1 MPGKP
6 QVLLP
11 LALVTAACC
20 LVPSPVA
27 ASARA
32 TTEQVLHSFAG
43 PDGAGTMDGV
53 TAGPGGV
60 LYGAA
65 TFGGSHG
72 GGCVF
77 SLTPRG
83 SGYTERVLF
92 SFDGKDGATPGG
104 GVALGAHGDLF
115 GDTVVGGAYGDGTAY
130 ELVPDGTGYTEKVLH
145 DFTGGDDGN
154 QPIGTPVLD
163 SRGDVFGVTQFGG
176 TGGIGVVYEMR
187 ASATGY
193 TERVLHNFP
202 NAGGVAQAGLTIASD
217 GTLYGTNYGAGE
229 THQNGYV
236 FRIELEKT
244 GPVFKDLFNFNGKDG
259 GTPFAPVTVD
269 NHTGVIYGTT
279 QYGGTHFDGTVFS
292 LSPSG
297 SGYTERVLYSF
308 GVGKTGNS
316 PEAPVLRTA
325 AGDLFGTTDIG
336 GTGCHDTGCGTVF
349 ELTPDGPAYA
359 FHEIYRFTG
368 PPDGAEPEFG
378 GLIAGPGGEYFGAT
392 RSGGTATRCTDG
404 GPGGVHGC
412 GTVFR
417 LTV

>member
-1 MPGKP
+1 MPRKP

-92 SFDGKDGATPGG
+92 SFDGNDGATPGG

-115 GDTVVGGAYGDGTAY
+115 GDTVVGGAYGNGTAY

-176 TGGIGVVYEMR
+176 TGGIGVVYEMK

-217 GTLYGTNYGAGE
+217 GTLYGTNYGPARRTRTG
-229 THQNGYV
+229 TSSASSW
-236 FRIELEKT
+236 RRPARSSKT
-244 GPVFKDLFNFNGKDG
+244 CS
-259 GTPFAPVTVD
+259 TSTA
-269 NHTGVIYGTT
+269 
-279 QYGGTHFDGTVFS
+279 
-292 LSPSG
+292 
-297 SGYTERVLYSF
+297 
-308 GVGKTGNS
+308 
-316 PEAPVLRTA
+316 RTA
-325 AGDLFGTTDIG
+325 A
-336 GTGCHDTGCGTVF
+336 
-349 ELTPDGPAYA
+349 
-359 FHEIYRFTG
+359 R
-368 PPDGAEPEFG
+368 
-378 GLIAGPGGEYFGAT
+378 
-392 RSGGTATRCTDG
+392 RSPR
-404 GPGGVHGC
+404 
-412 GTVFR
+412 
-417 LTV
+417 